1 MFLHTFVFLTPKSA
15 NAFRIYYRETYNQQY
30 MEKIK
35 TNVCENV
42 LCLSIEDE
50 LQLIMDIK
58 SGGIER
64 KTAIEKLS
72 HSKLRLVTAVAKMF
86 KGRNLSMEEL
96 ISTGNEGLVLAAE
109 KYDVSSGFK
118 FMSYAVWWI
127 RQSIMQRI
135 Q

>member
-1 MFLHTFVFLTPKSA
+1 
-15 NAFRIYYRETYNQQY
+15 
-30 MEKIK
+30 MEKRI
-35 TNVCENV
+35 TEMCENEQF
-42 LCLSIEDE
+42 CSIEDE
-50 LQLIMDIK
+50 LQLIKDIK
-58 SGGIER
+58 SKGTER
-64 KTAIEKLS
+64 ELAIEKLS

-86 KGRNLSMEEL
+86 KGCNLPLEEL
-96 ISTGNEGLVLAAE
+96 ISAGNEGLVLAAE

>member
-1 MFLHTFVFLTPKSA
+1 
-15 NAFRIYYRETYNQQY
+15 

-35 TNVCENV
+35 TKVCENEQY
-42 LCLSIEDE
+42 LSIEDE
-50 LQLIMDIK
+50 LQLIKDIR

-64 KTAIEKLS
+64 KTAIERLA

-86 KGRNLSMEEL
+86 KGYNLSMEEL
-96 ISTGNEGLVLAAE
+96 ISAGNEGLVSAAE
-109 KYDVSSGFK
+109 NYDETRGFK
-118 FMSYAVWWI
+118 FTSYAVWWI

>member
-1 MFLHTFVFLTPKSA
+1 
-15 NAFRIYYRETYNQQY
+15 
-30 MEKIK
+30 MEKRI
-35 TNVCENV
+35 TEACGNEQFC
-42 LCLSIEDE
+42 SIEDE

-58 SGGIER
+58 SKGVER
-64 KTAIEKLS
+64 KLAIEKLS

-86 KGRNLSMEEL
+86 KGCNLPLEEL
-96 ISTGNEGLVLAAE
+96 ISAGNEGLVLAAE
-109 KYDVSSGFK
+109 KYDESSGFK

>member
-1 MFLHTFVFLTPKSA
+1 
-15 NAFRIYYRETYNQQY
+15 

-35 TNVCENV
+35 TKVCENV

-58 SGGIER
+58 SKGIER

-72 HSKLRLVTAVAKMF
+72 YSKLRLVTAVAKIF
-86 KGRNLSMEEL
+86 KGCNLSMEEL
-96 ISTGNEGLVLAAE
+96 ISAGNRGLVLAAE
-109 KYDVSSGFK
+109 NYDETRGLK